1 MNRRK
6 FIIQTSLVLG
16 ASSFGIQALANT
28 FKKNKDEYGIILSSL
43 KKEMREDPQGT
54 LKILADAGYKYIEG
68 AGRYDIPEKETLD
81 AMKKFGL
88 KSVATGDSMYPLSQD
103 TDKYIDQVIAQG
115 AEYLVCYW
123 PWMDGAKNL
132 TEQQCL
138 ETAENLEKI
147 GKKCHDK
154 GIQFAWHNHN
164 KEFMPLEN
172 SKTAFEI
179 IMENTMAEHVKA
191 ELDVYWVEY
200 AGVSAVETIEK
211 YKGRIGILHLKDM
224 IKNGDEMKNTAPGK
238 GMLDFASIIS
248 KKEEAGID
256 YLIVEFAGDGLGV
269 NDAVSGI
276 KYLKKL

>member
-1 MNRRK
+1 
-6 FIIQTSLVLG
+6 
-16 ASSFGIQALANT
+16 
-28 FKKNKDEYGIILSSL
+28 
-43 KKEMREDPQGT
+43 MREDLDRT
-54 LKILADAGYKYIEG
+54 LKKIAKAGYKYIEG
-68 AGRYDIPEKETLD
+68 AGRYKIPEQETLA
-81 AMKKFGL
+81 AMKKYGL

-103 TDKYIDQVIAQG
+103 TDKYIDQVIAQS
-115 AEYLVCYW
+115 AKYLVCYW

-132 TEQQCL
+132 TREQCL

-147 GKKCHDK
+147 GKKCHEKD
-154 GIQFAWHNHN
+154 IQFAWHNHN

-172 SKTAFEI
+172 DKTPFEI
-179 IMENTMAEHVKA
+179 IMENTSREYVKA

-200 AGVSAVETIEK
+200 AGVSAVDIIEK

-256 YLIVEFAGDGLGV
+256 YLIVEFAGDDLGV
-269 NDAVSGI
+269 NDAVDGI
-276 KYLKKL
+276 QFLKKI